1 MTPPLSN
8 PSALL
13 VIDVQQGFDDPRWGH
28 GDNPEC
34 ESNVGRLIAA
44 WRSAGWPLVYVRH
57 DSGEPDSPLRPG
69 QPGNAFK
76 PAVSGAPDLLITKRV
91 NSAFYGE
98 PALEPWLRERAI
110 GGLVICGITTNHCCE
125 TTARMAGNL
134 GFDTVFALDATRTFD
149 RVGPDGRLIPAT
161 ELRRATAAN
170 LHGEFASV
178 AATAEIVARIGS
190 LG

>member
-1 MTPPLSN
+1 MTLSLRN
-8 PSALL
+8 ASALV

-28 GDNPEC
+28 GDNPDC
-34 ESNVGRLIAA
+34 EDNVGRLIAA
-44 WRSAGWPLVYVRH
+44 WRATGWPVVYVRH

-76 PAVSGAPDLLITKRV
+76 PVVSGEPDLLVTKQV

-98 PALEPWLRERAI
+98 PALEPWLRQRGI

-134 GFDTVFALDATRTFD
+134 GFETIFALDATRTFD
-149 RVGPDGRLIPAT
+149 RVGPDGRLVPAA
-161 ELRRATAAN
+161 ELRQATAAN

-178 AATAEIVARIGS
+178 AATAEIVACIRSPG
-190 LG
+190 